1 MMADATGAP
10 LLLSNINFPSPHQP
24 HAFAE
29 AKAGGKIYSRAGLS
43 IDFGVRPTLRSRK
56 RCCRAVGRKAFRQ
69 ARERT
74 VGRTPKSMD
83 SPALE

>member
-1 MMADATGAP
+1 MADATGAS
-10 LLLSNINFPSPHQP
+10 LLPPAINLPSPHQP

-29 AKAGGKIYSRAGLS
+29 AKACGKIYSRAGLS
-43 IDFGVRPTLRSRK
+43 IDFGVRPTVRSRA
-56 RCCRAVGRKAFRQ
+56 CRNAFLPTALQQRL
-69 ARERT
+69 RERR